1 MAKISDELLKASQNA
16 SEKYGIPTS
25 VILGF
30 AGLETSY
37 GTKGMGKSKNN
48 LFGIGSKSYDSVTDS
63 VEDFAKLV
71 TGNKSSSQSKKYG
84 EAVANAQTDEEWI
97 TAITKAGYNSEYA
110 SGVYEGK
117 VLSVIES
124 GNLNQYNK
132 GGSTSSV
139 TTSSS
144 TEDTDLTWWGD
155 LLVILLC
162 ILVVVGGV
170 VFLAFAV
177 KESVDIDITKGV
189 EKLVK

>member
-1 MAKISDELLKASQNA
+1 MGKKRVHEIAKELNKDSKDIIATLKQHGVEVKSHMSTISDE
-16 SEKYGIPTS
+16 E
-25 VILGF
+25 
-30 AGLETSY
+30 
-37 GTKGMGKSKNN
+37 
-48 LFGIGSKSYDSVTDS
+48 
-63 VEDFAKLV
+63 
-71 TGNKSSSQSKKYG
+71 
-84 EAVANAQTDEEWI
+84 EAVI
-97 TAITKAGYNSEYA
+97 RKAGYNSEYA